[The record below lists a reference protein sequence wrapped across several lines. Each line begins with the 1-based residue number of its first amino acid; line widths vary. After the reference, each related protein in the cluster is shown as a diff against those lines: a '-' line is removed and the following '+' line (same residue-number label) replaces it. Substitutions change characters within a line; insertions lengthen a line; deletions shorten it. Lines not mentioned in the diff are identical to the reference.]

1 MKKLDDVE
9 IASAYKGKSFDEDRI
24 ITIADENGDDEYVA
38 YCCEYDEEQL
48 EMFGITPVLFEKW
61 EISGLVFE
69 VHIEVQGNTITD
81 CFIFKYK
88 ETSCYGKSE
97 GQELIPTQQEI
108 RIFRRIMDFV
118 TGIK

>member
-24 ITIADENGDDEYVA
+24 VTIADENGDDEYVA

-61 EISGLVFE
+61 EISGLVR
-69 VHIEVQGNTITD
+69 VLPKIAVGVQ
-81 CFIFKYK
+81 
-88 ETSCYGKSE
+88 
-97 GQELIPTQQEI
+97 
-108 RIFRRIMDFV
+108 RRCLRSLCRSTLPLRRKARPLPDFLL
-118 TGIK
+118 